1 MNINQSEPAI
11 DNSKSETCFLC
22 DVLYDKINLPSTSIH
37 TNLSDDNLYKV
48 LRDEI
53 IESLS
58 RTANARNW
66 ALVLLGGFTAICLN
80 VYMGGSLNFEQKQL
94 IVILAVLGGIF
105 FTFQWARFASNA
117 HMDNAEKGVLLLA
130 LEVFNNKHHWNE
142 HVIWGLRLKERGI
155 TKNNWEDY
163 KKKKFEFR
171 LNTLLSDIFYNFY
184 FLINSVYLG
193 ISLYV
198 LILSPFTFTATLL
211 FVISALFWLLTLLLI
226 VRNNQDTYY
235 YLKQADKFLQ
245 MMITK
250 DPVLLDKRGISS
262 MYGRSHYEL

>member
-1 MNINQSEPAI
+1 
-11 DNSKSETCFLC
+11 
-22 DVLYDKINLPSTSIH
+22 
-37 TNLSDDNLYKV
+37 
-48 LRDEI
+48 
-53 IESLS
+53 
-58 RTANARNW
+58 
-66 ALVLLGGFTAICLN
+66 
-80 VYMGGSLNFEQKQL
+80 
-94 IVILAVLGGIF
+94 
-105 FTFQWARFASNA
+105 
-117 HMDNAEKGVLLLA
+117 LLLA

-142 HVIWGLRLKERGI
+142 HIIWGLRLKERGI

-250 DPVLLDKRGISS
+250 DPVLLDKRGLSS

>member
-1 MNINQSEPAI
+1 MNINQSETATGI
-11 DNSKSETCFLC
+11 SKHETCFLC
-22 DVLYDKINLPSTSIH
+22 SVLFNQTNLPSPTIN

-80 VYMGGSLNFEQKQL
+80 VYMSGSITFEQKQL
-94 IVILAVLGGIF
+94 IVLIAVLGGIF
-105 FTFQWARFASNA
+105 FTFQWARFAANA
-117 HMDNAEKGVLLLA
+117 HMDNTEKGVLLLA
-130 LEVFNNKHHWNE
+130 LEVFSNKHHWNE
-142 HVIWGLRLKERGI
+142 HIIWGLRLKERGI
-155 TKNNWEDY
+155 TKNNWENY

-171 LNTLLSDIFYNFY
+171 LNYLLPDIFYNFY
-184 FLINSVYLG
+184 FLINTVYLG

-198 LILSPFTFTATLL
+198 LNLSASNLMASILFI
-211 FVISALFWLLTLLLI
+211 ISSLFWLLTLLLI

-245 MMITK
+245 IMITK
-250 DPVLLDKRGISS
+250 DPVLLDKRG
-262 MYGRSHYEL
+262 L

>member
-1 MNINQSEPAI
+1 MNVNQPDVVTNI
-11 DNSKSETCFLC
+11 PKSEACFLC
-22 DVLYDKINLPSTSIH
+22 DVLFNKIPLPPAPVQSH
-37 TNLSDDNLYKV
+37 LSDDNLYKV

-80 VYMGGSLNFEQKQL
+80 VYMSGSITFEQKQL
-94 IVILAVLGGIF
+94 IVLLAVLGGIL

-130 LEVFNNKHHWNE
+130 LEVYNDKHHWNE
-142 HVIWGLRLKERGI
+142 HIIWGLRLKERGI
-155 TKNNWEDY
+155 TKNNWEVY

-171 LNTLLSDIFYNFY
+171 LNTLFSDIFYNFY
-184 FLINSVYLG
+184 FLINTVYLG

-198 LILSPFTFTATLL
+198 LNLSAPNLPAALL

-226 VRNNQDTYY
+226 IRNNQDTYY

-245 MMITK
+245 MMISK
-250 DPVLLDKRGISS
+250 DPVLLDKRGLSS

>member
-1 MNINQSEPAI
+1 MNDNQLETATVS
-11 DNSKSETCFLC
+11 STSETCFLC
-22 DVLYDKINLPSTSIH
+22 NVLFDKITLPSSPIH

-80 VYMGGSLNFEQKQL
+80 VYMSSSVTFQQKQL
-94 IVILAVLGGIF
+94 IVIIAVLGGIF

-142 HVIWGLRLKERGI
+142 HIIWGLRLKERGI

-171 LNTLLSDIFYNFY
+171 INTLLSDIFYNFY

-211 FVISALFWLLTLLLI
+211 FIISALFWLFTLLLI
-226 VRNNQDTYY
+226 IRNNQDTYY

>member
-1 MNINQSEPAI
+1 MNINQSEPTI

-22 DVLYDKINLPSTSIH
+22 DVLYDKINLPSTSVH

-94 IVILAVLGGIF
+94 IVIIAVLGGIF

-142 HVIWGLRLKERGI
+142 HIIWGLRLKERGI

-198 LILSPFTFTATLL
+198 LILSPFTFPATLL
-211 FVISALFWLLTLLLI
+211 FVISALFWLFTLLLI
-226 VRNNQDTYY
+226 IRNNQDSFY
-235 YLKQADKFLQ
+235 YLKQADKFLNT
-245 MMITK
+245 MITK
-250 DPVLLDKRGISS
+250 EPD
-262 MYGRSHYEL
+262 

>member
-1 MNINQSEPAI
+1 MNDNQSETATV
-11 DNSKSETCFLC
+11 NSKSEPCFLC
-22 DVLYDKINLPSTSIH
+22 DVLFDKINLPSVPIH

-66 ALVLLGGFTAICLN
+66 ALVLLGGFIAICLN
-80 VYMGGSLNFEQKQL
+80 VYMSGAINFEQKQL
-94 IVILAVLGGIF
+94 VVIIAVLGGML

-142 HVIWGLRLKERGI
+142 HIIWGLRLKERGI
-155 TKNNWEDY
+155 TKNNWEGY

-184 FLINSVYLG
+184 FMINSIYLG

-198 LILSPFTFTATLL
+198 LNLSTSNLTATIL
-211 FVISALFWLLTLLLI
+211 FIISALFWLFTLLLI
-226 VRNNQDTYY
+226 VRNNQDAFY